1 MNRTEKANELIERA
15 KKLGVRVEID
25 SGLLVAVKQKE
36 SGDPETQDSLLAEL
50 AKHLRDVRPVV
61 QQRAIDAGANKFLG
75 ARILYPEFSLTEVS
89 ATEGVLESA
98 HGNGAVTISV
108 TRENFRDPKVPLTA
122 RADNLLLIMEKAG
135 GTSSPLNDGPK
146 SEQPRKGIFELF
158 RRSGAGSSVERDR
171 S

>member
-1 MNRTEKANELIERA
+1 MDRTEKANELIERA

-122 RADNLLLIMEKAG
+122 RADNLLIIMEKAG